1 MTGRGGRLLLL
12 ACGLVVGLAGAVA
25 LGAWIASDET
35 ATKVTTSQAE
45 PKGRTSVAADG
56 PELAREAASVGHV
69 VYWVG
74 PVSNRRYELTQTEDG
89 RAYVRYLT
97 VGVEPGDVRPQF
109 LTVGTY
115 PVDNAYGITQAAAAR
130 AGARR
135 VRAPA
140 GAVAFTTTSR
150 PQSVYL
156 AYEGSDLQ
164 IELFHP
170 TPQQARRLVE
180 SGRIRP
186 VG

>member
-1 MTGRGGRLLLL
+1 MSGRRGRLLLL
-12 ACGLVVGLAGAVA
+12 GMGLVAALAAAVA
-25 LGAWIASDET
+25 LGAWIASDEGT
-35 ATKVTTSQAE
+35 TETTTSEAE
-45 PKGRTSVAADG
+45 VAGRTSVAADG
-56 PELAREAASVGHV
+56 SELSRQAVSVGHV
-69 VYWVG
+69 VYWAG
-74 PVSNRRYELTQTEDG
+74 PVSNGRYELTQTRDG

-97 VGVEPGDVRPQF
+97 GDADVGDVRPQF

-115 PVDNAYGITQAAAAR
+115 PIDNAFGITQAVAAR
-130 AGARR
+130 DDARS

-164 IELFHP
+164 IEVFHP
-170 TPQQARRLVE
+170 SAQQARQLVE

>member
-1 MTGRGGRLLLL
+1 MRGRRGRLLLL
-12 ACGLVVGLAGAVA
+12 AAGVVVALAAAVGAAVWIVSDDGGGELAVA
-25 LGAWIASDET
+25 ETEAAGGPTLAVDAQELG
-35 ATKVTTSQAE
+35 SQA
-45 PKGRTSVAADG
+45 AA
-56 PELAREAASVGHV
+56 VGHV
-69 VYWVG
+69 VYWAG
-74 PVSNRRYELTQTEDG
+74 PVANRRYELTRTSDG

-97 VGVEPGDVRPQF
+97 ADATVGDVRPGF

-115 PVDNAYGITQAAAAR
+115 PVEDAFATTQAAAA
-130 AGARR
+130 GDDARS

-164 IELFHP
+164 VEVFYP
-170 TPQQARRLVE
+170 APQEARRLVE

>member
-1 MTGRGGRLLLL
+1 MSGRRGRLLLL
-12 ACGLVVGLAGAVA
+12 AVGLVAALAAAVA
-25 LGAWIASDET
+25 LGAWIASDEGST
-35 ATKVTTSQAE
+35 DVTTSEAE
-45 PKGRTSVAADG
+45 GRPSVAADDQ
-56 PELAREAASVGHV
+56 ELARQAASVGHV
-69 VYWVG
+69 VYWAG
-74 PVSNRRYELTQTEDG
+74 PIADRRYELTQTSDG

-97 VGVEPGDVRPQF
+97 TGVAAGDVRPRF

-115 PVDNAYGITQAAAAR
+115 PVEDAFATTQAAAAR
-130 AGARR
+130 DDARP

-140 GAVAFTTTSR
+140 GSVAFTTTAR

-164 IELFHP
+164 IEVFHP
-170 TPQQARRLVE
+170 APQQARLLVE

>member
-1 MTGRGGRLLLL
+1 MS
-12 ACGLVVGLAGAVA
+12 GLPRTK
-25 LGAWIASDET
+25 EPPTTTT
-35 ATKVTTSQAE
+35 AATTPE
-45 PKGRTSVAADG
+45 LSVAADAQ
-56 PELAREAASVGHV
+56 ELGRQAASVGHV
-69 VYWVG
+69 VYWAG
-74 PVSNRRYELTQTEDG
+74 PVSNRRYELTQTRDG
-89 RAYVRYLT
+89 RAYIRYLT
-97 VGVEPGDVRPQF
+97 AGVDAGDIRPQF

-115 PVDNAYGITQAAAAR
+115 PVDDAFAVTQAAAAR
-130 AGARR
+130 DDARE

-140 GAVAFTTTSR
+140 GAVAFTTTAR

-164 IELFHP
+164 IEVFHP

>member
-1 MTGRGGRLLLL
+1 MSGRRGLLLSVL
-12 ACGLVVGLAGAVA
+12 ALVAVVAGIVAVV
-25 LGAWIASDET
+25 AWIVARESEGELGVST
-35 ATKVTTSQAE
+35 AEVAGGATI
-45 PKGRTSVAADG
+45 AADG
-56 PELAREAASVGHV
+56 RELARQTVSVGHA

-74 PVSNRRYELTQTEDG
+74 PVSGRRYELTKTPDG

-97 VGVEPGDVRPQF
+97 PGVRAGDPRPGF
-109 LTVGTY
+109 LTIGTY
-115 PVDNAYGITQAAAAR
+115 PIASAFAVTRKASEREDSR
-130 AGARR
+130 A

-140 GAVAFTTTSR
+140 GAVAFYSTSR

-164 IELFHP
+164 IEVFHP
-170 TPQQARRLVE
+170 TPQQARQLVE

>member
-1 MTGRGGRLLLL
+1 MSGRGRLLLL
-12 ACGLVVGLAGAVA
+12 AAGLVALLAAAVA
-25 LGAWIASDET
+25 AGAWIASDEGDTEST
-35 ATKVTTSQAE
+35 ASE
-45 PKGRTSVAADG
+45 PEAAGAPSLATDDR
-56 PELAREAASVGHV
+56 ELARRAASVGHV
-69 VYWVG
+69 VYWAG
-74 PVSNRRYELTQTEDG
+74 PIANRRYELTQTRDG

-97 VGVEPGDVRPQF
+97 AGAEAGDVRPQF

-115 PVDNAYGITQAAAAR
+115 PVEDAFATTKAAAAR
-130 AGARR
+130 DEALP

-140 GAVAFTTTSR
+140 GSVAFTTTAR

-164 IELFHP
+164 IEVFHP
-170 TPQQARRLVE
+170 APQQARELVE

>member
-1 MTGRGGRLLLL
+1 MSGRRGRLLLL
-12 ACGLVVGLAGAVA
+12 VAGLIAALATAVGVAV
-25 LGAWIASDET
+25 WIVSDESGS
-35 ATKVTTSQAE
+35 KQPTSETEA
-45 PKGRTSVAADG
+45 PGGTSVAADG
-56 PELAREAASVGHV
+56 QELAAQAVSVGHV
-69 VYWVG
+69 VYWAG
-74 PVSNRRYELTQTEDG
+74 PIADRRYELTQTRDG
-89 RAYVRYLT
+89 RAYIRYLT
-97 VGVEPGDVRPQF
+97 ADATVGDVRPGF

-115 PVDNAYGITQAAAAR
+115 PVENAFATTEAAAAR
-130 AGARR
+130 DDARS

-164 IELFHP
+164 IEVFHP
-170 TPQQARRLVE
+170 APSDARRLVE